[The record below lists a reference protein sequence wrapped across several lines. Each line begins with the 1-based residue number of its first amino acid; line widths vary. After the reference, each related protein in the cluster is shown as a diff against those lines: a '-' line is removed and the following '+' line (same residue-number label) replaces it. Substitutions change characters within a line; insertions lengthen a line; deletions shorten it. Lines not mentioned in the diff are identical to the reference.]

1 MWNPVVTTDIHCV
14 GFGHASVPC
23 PAVTVLGCNTGDFSL
38 RSQCYKPQNL
48 LEPSPQPSRL
58 PLSCLKTIFPLS
70 PDWIVPSH
78 ALKSGEHPNQTPS
91 WWELWVSPC
100 GECHSCC
107 FQFVSV
113 LEVMLVVFS
122 LSPSRLLF
130 ADVNAGERVQTNSV
144 ATASASNSTWT
155 STKQPAAQEKSPVIW
170 VLLSNTGHIW
180 KEN

>member
-1 MWNPVVTTDIHCV
+1 MWNLLVTTNTGA
-14 GFGHASVPC
+14 GFGNANVPC
-23 PAVTVLGCNTGDFSL
+23 PALMGCNTGDFAL
-38 RSQCYKPQNL
+38 CSQCYKLQNL
-48 LEPSPQPSRL
+48 LELSPQSSRL
-58 PLSCLKTIFPLS
+58 LLPCLKTIFHLR
-70 PDWIVPSH
+70 
-78 ALKSGEHPNQTPS
+78 ALKSGEHPNQTLS

-107 FQFVSV
+107 FQCVSV

>member
-1 MWNPVVTTDIHCV
+1 MLALATPLCLVLQLQFWDVIRAISLCA
-14 GFGHASVPC
+14 ASVTNRKTC
-23 PAVTVLGCNTGDFSL
+23 WSPA
-38 RSQCYKPQNL
+38 Q
-48 LEPSPQPSRL
+48 SPQPSRL

-113 LEVMLVVFS
+113 LEVTLVVFS

-144 ATASASNSTWT
+144 ATASASNST
-155 STKQPAAQEKSPVIW
+155 
-170 VLLSNTGHIW
+170 
-180 KEN
+180 